1 MNIKFVFNNELENY
15 INSFL
20 INSDLQV
27 DIYVDRIDKNGIEI
41 FNNVKS
47 KDVNFYISISN
58 ISITKDN
65 LLDICKISSANY
77 YNNNITSETIN
88 NNIILGKLKDKIKIL
103 FVIPSFEYESI
114 LKSNNISIYIEG
126 QTSDE
131 EITNI
136 LKKLD
141 NNKKSYIKLDKE
153 KIQDLQD
160 IKDLRN
166 NKATTLSNLVSRD
179 EVRKSF
185 RKINEVEDEDA
196 FLEMVRLSSQ
206 INYKGD
212 DVIIDNNKYNTT
224 FNTNMDIDNIE
235 IDIGELND

>member
-27 DIYVDRIDKNGIEI
+27 DIYIDRIDKNGIKI

-65 LLDICKISSANY
+65 LLDICKISSASY

-131 EITNI
+131 EIISI

-141 NNKKSYIKLDKE
+141 NNKESYIKLDKE